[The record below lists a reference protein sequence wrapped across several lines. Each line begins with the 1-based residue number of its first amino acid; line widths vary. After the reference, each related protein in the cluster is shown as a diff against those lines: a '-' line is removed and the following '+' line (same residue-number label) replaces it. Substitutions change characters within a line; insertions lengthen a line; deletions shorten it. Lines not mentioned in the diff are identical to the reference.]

1 MRFIVADLC
10 HALGFTA
17 ELYENTPVCSH
28 THTNTHTKKKKTM
41 SIKCSLS
48 LLLCLIVVI

>member
-28 THTNTHTKKKKTM
+28 THTHTQKKKKQ
-41 SIKCSLS
+41 
-48 LLLCLIVVI
+48 